1 MIQVEVD
8 GIRLELPSNQPV
20 LILRDPATDRYL
32 PLWIGASEA
41 TAISIAL
48 EGVSA
53 PRPLTHDLMVTMIE
67 HLDDDLESVTIT
79 DLTDG
84 VFYAIL
90 SFRDHEPLPA
100 RPSDAVALA
109 VRCGV
114 PVFVNAA
121 VMEAAGVDGGGE
133 DGVDEQE
140 EVERFRAFLDEINP
154 EDF

>member
-67 HLDDDLESVTIT
+67 
-79 DLTDG
+79 
-84 VFYAIL
+84 
-90 SFRDHEPLPA
+90 
-100 RPSDAVALA
+100 VALITGP
-109 VRCGV
+109 RTPDLGG
-114 PVFVNAA
+114 NASTQE
-121 VMEAAGVDGGGE
+121 MGAAIAARVAG
-133 DGVDEQE
+133 
-140 EVERFRAFLDEINP
+140 
-154 EDF
+154 